1 MGTNDNFFDLGG
13 HSLLTIQV
21 LGKLKAK
28 VTRRVS
34 LVDLFRFPTIRTLAA
49 FLESD
54 DAPPSS
60 LGESAARGA
69 ERQRIRRAMAERRR
83 GG

>member
-1 MGTNDNFFDLGG
+1 
-13 HSLLTIQV
+13 
-21 LGKLKAK
+21 
-28 VTRRVS
+28 VS

-49 FLESD
+49 FLDSEE
-54 DAPPSS
+54 APPAS

-83 GG
+83 RE